1 MFGFGPIPKITL
13 RKRIA
18 TLRDYVEHVA
28 TQPLPEGAEEEDEE
42 D

>member
-1 MFGFGPIPKITL
+1 MFGIGPIPKLTL

-28 TQPLPEGAEEEDEE
+28 TQPLPEGAAEDEG
-42 D
+42 